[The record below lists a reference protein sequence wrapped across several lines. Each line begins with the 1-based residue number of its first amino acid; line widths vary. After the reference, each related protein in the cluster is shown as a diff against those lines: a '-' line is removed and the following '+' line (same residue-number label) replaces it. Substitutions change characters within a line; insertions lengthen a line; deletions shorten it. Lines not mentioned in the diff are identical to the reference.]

1 MKCQLT
7 VHYRNSVKFIE
18 AKSGD
23 NLLGLL
29 REHNI
34 DLTTPCGGGGRC
46 GKCKVKLLKQEGR
59 PEQEM
64 TSLEREVLS
73 PAEKKSGIRLAC
85 RTVVSGD
92 LTIVLED
99 KTKIAVLTSGL
110 QFEPRLNHGIKRVTV
125 TLDQTTRAVQSDLLQ
140 QICDRIE
147 GDDLRPEKVGLAGL
161 KQLEQLDPG
170 KPILVTT
177 YRDQEIL
184 SFEQGGAE
192 KGLYGLAIDL
202 GTTTIALFLIDLSS
216 GEEIDVYTL
225 LNPQQRFGADL
236 ISRINYSRTESKG
249 VAKLTR
255 VLLAALNAG
264 IDVLL
269 TRHSL
274 KRGQLLLA
282 AIAGNTVMLHT
293 LLAVSAQSIAIAPFT
308 PVFTA
313 ALEFKA
319 PEIGLKIATAGMVK
333 LLPAVSG
340 YFGADLMADLLAID
354 FPVDQWNL
362 LLDIGTN
369 GEIILGK
376 GERLLACSAAA
387 GPAFEGGN
395 ISWGMAAI
403 PGAISSYC
411 FNQGQ
416 VNYTTIAGAKAR
428 GICGSGL
435 VDLIAE
441 LLKAGLLD
449 NTGAFRNKDKLPAT
463 AGGLITDYKG
473 RPAFRV
479 APAPET
485 ASGEDIILTQQ
496 DIREFQL
503 ARGAIMAGIKI
514 LLKEAGIDFSAL
526 AHLYLAGGFGNY
538 VEPAN
543 AVAIGLVPAPLAEK
557 VVKVGNGA
565 GTGAKLYLLD
575 QDLKD
580 YSDELRKKVT
590 YIELSSRKDFQ
601 TEFINS
607 MNFCPS
613 G

>member
-92 LTIVLED
+92 LTIVLEG

-125 TLDQTTRAVQSDLLQ
+125 MLDQTTRAVQSDLLQ

-236 ISRINYSRTESKG
+236 ISRINYSRTEPKG

-274 KRGQLLLA
+274 KWGQLLLA

-319 PEIGLKIATAGMVK
+319 PEVGLKIATAGMVK

-449 NTGAFRNKDKLPAT
+449 NTGAFRNKNKLPAT
-463 AGGLITDYKG
+463 AGGFITDYKG

-485 ASGEDIILTQQ
+485 TSGEDIILTQQ

-538 VEPAN
+538 IEPAN

-580 YSDELRKKVT
+580 YSEQLRKKVT

-601 TEFINS
+601 TEFINA

>member
-46 GKCKVKLLKQEGR
+46 GQCKVKLLKQEGC

-125 TLDQTTRAVQSDLLQ
+125 MLDQTTRAVQSDLLQ

-184 SFEQGGAE
+184 SFEQAGAE

-202 GTTTIALFLIDLSS
+202 GTTTLALFLIDLNS

-225 LNPQQRFGADL
+225 LNPQQRFGSDL
-236 ISRINYSRTESKG
+236 ISRINYSRTEPKG

-416 VNYTTIAGAKAR
+416 VNYTTIAGVKAR

-449 NTGAFRNKDKLPAT
+449 NTGAFRNKDKLPAA

-479 APAPET
+479 VPAPET
-485 ASGEDIILTQQ
+485 AGGEDIILTQQ

-538 VEPAN
+538 IEPAN

-601 TEFINS
+601 TEFINA

>member
-236 ISRINYSRTESKG
+236 ISRINYSRTEPKG

>member
-110 QFEPRLNHGIKRVTV
+110 QFEPRLNYGIKRVTV
-125 TLDQTTRAVQSDLLQ
+125 MLDQTTRAVQSDLLQ

-449 NTGAFRNKDKLPAT
+449 NTGAFRNKNKLPAT

-538 VEPAN
+538 IEPAN

-580 YSDELRKKVT
+580 YSDQLRKKVT

-601 TEFINS
+601 AEFIDS
-607 MNFCPS
+607 LNFCPS
-613 G
+613 E

>member
-46 GKCKVKLLKQEGR
+46 GKCKVKLLKQGGL

-64 TSLEREVLS
+64 TSLAREVLS
-73 PAEKKSGIRLAC
+73 PAEKKSGVRLAC
-85 RTVVSGD
+85 RTVLSGD
-92 LTIVLED
+92 LTIELED
-99 KTKIAVLTSGL
+99 KTKMAVLTSGL
-110 QFEPRLNHGIKRVTV
+110 QLEPRLNHGIKRVTV
-125 TLDQTTRAVQSDLLQ
+125 MLDQAARAEQSDLLQ
-140 QICDRIE
+140 QICDRVE
-147 GDDLRPEKVGLAGL
+147 GDDLKPEKVGLAGL
-161 KQLEQLDPG
+161 KQLEQLDPA

-184 SFEQGGAE
+184 SFEQGGTE

-202 GTTTIALFLIDLSS
+202 GTTTIALFLIDLNS
-216 GEEIDVYTL
+216 GEELDVYTL

-236 ISRINYSRTESKG
+236 ISRINYSRTEPKG

-274 KRGQLLLA
+274 KRGQLPLA
-282 AIAGNTVMLHT
+282 AIAGNTIMLHT

-319 PEIGLKIATAGMVK
+319 PEIGLKIASAGMVK

-340 YFGADLMADLLAID
+340 YCGADLMADLLAID

-395 ISWGMAAI
+395 ISWGMAAV

-441 LLKAGLLD
+441 LLEVGLLD
-449 NTGAFRNKDKLPAT
+449 NTGAFRNKDKLPVT

-479 APAPET
+479 VPAPET

-538 VEPAN
+538 IEPAN

-557 VVKVGNGA
+557 VVKIGNGA